1 MPLRQIC
8 YGALSKRSLLS
19 CLLPVKSLVLV
30 SSFEWWR
37 VFSFWLQSFH
47 GHRPRLKSF
56 KNTWGVALLL
66 DTVICE
72 KQTEENCISSDNTC
86 PQGQGLQDRYDY
98 PLHVAKTNLNWLS
111 PEFLQ
116 QNLMGYNER
125 SDLYSLGV
133 AACEMANGLVPF
145 SEMPAT
151 MMLIEKLRGAS
162 PKLLDCSTFAL
173 DDESAI
179 RAIAPQQPHQQM
191 KQSNFASKYIRV
203 C

>member
-1 MPLRQIC
+1 M
-8 YGALSKRSLLS
+8 
-19 CLLPVKSLVLV
+19 
-30 SSFEWWR
+30 
-37 VFSFWLQSFH
+37 
-47 GHRPRLKSF
+47 
-56 KNTWGVALLL
+56 
-66 DTVICE
+66 
-72 KQTEENCISSDNTC
+72 
-86 PQGQGLQDRYDY
+86 QDRYDY

-191 KQSNFASKYIRV
+191 KQSNFASK
-203 C
+203 

>member
-1 MPLRQIC
+1 MPCQRGHYCLVC
-8 YGALSKRSLLS
+8 FLSSPLFWS
-19 CLLPVKSLVLV
+19 HPASDEGFLV
-30 SSFEWWR
+30 S
-37 VFSFWLQSFH
+37 
-47 GHRPRLKSF
+47 
-56 KNTWGVALLL
+56 
-66 DTVICE
+66 DCE
-72 KQTEENCISSDNTC
+72 KQTEENGNSGDNTC